1 MGAAA
6 ETVISATLITFLVL
20 VTPNEEV
27 FIYRHR
33 RGAKSF

>member
-27 FIYRHR
+27 FIHGYWP
-33 RGAKSF
+33 GAKSL